1 MKIFGIGTDIVNV
14 KRVDKMLKRHG
25 KRFKKKLFSNK
36 EISYCDNKKNPSSFY
51 AKRYAAK
58 EAFSKAIGI
67 GIKKN
72 FNFRNIEISND
83 SNGKPYV
90 ILNGEL
96 KKLLKRKVKKKRYF
110 IYLSLTDDIPWAQAT
125 VVISYS

>member
-14 KRVDKMLKRHG
+14 NRVDRMLKRHG
-25 KRFKKKLFSNK
+25 NRFKKKLFSSK
-36 EISYCDNKKNPSSFY
+36 EISYCDNKKTPSSFY

-72 FNFRNIEISND
+72 FNFRNIEILND
-83 SNGKPYV
+83 LNGKPHN

-96 KKLLKRKVKKKRYF
+96 KKFLKRKVKKKSILF
-110 IYLSLTDDIPWAQAT
+110 IYP
-125 VVISYS
+125 

>member
-14 KRVDKMLKRHG
+14 NRVDRMLKRHG
-25 KRFKKKLFSNK
+25 NRFKKKLFSSK
-36 EISYCDNKKNPSSFY
+36 EISYCDNKKTPSSFY

-72 FNFRNIEISND
+72 FNFRNIEILND
-83 SNGKPYV
+83 LNGKPHI

-96 KKLLKRKVKKKRYF
+96 KKFLKRKVKKKKYF

-125 VVISYS
+125 VIISYS